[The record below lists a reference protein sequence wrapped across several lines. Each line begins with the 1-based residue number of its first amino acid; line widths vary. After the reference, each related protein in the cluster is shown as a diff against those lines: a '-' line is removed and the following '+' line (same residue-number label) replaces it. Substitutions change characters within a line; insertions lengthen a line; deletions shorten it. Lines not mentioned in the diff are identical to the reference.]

1 MQGRGYIGWFRMSVD
16 NGVLDR
22 RKSVSFKLLISGSTG
37 QCVFMGR
44 KEILLS
50 YHWWWFSFLV
60 ASLSFEW
67 TIFFFNL
74 YPYSIWAR
82 VTTLVTNAC
91 VWSAHYQVSP
101 CGKRGLINHL
111 LRPLTCLNPAS
122 FFVFPCLPHPHL
134 THCIFDLRAHFFG
147 CLAQGQII
155 NRKWLWCWYSACC
168 DSNLVAA
175 KLAPT

>member
-16 NGVLDR
+16 NGVLDI
-22 RKSVSFKLLISGSTG
+22 RKSDSFKLLISGATG

-67 TIFFFNL
+67 TIFFFFYL

-82 VTTLVTNAC
+82 VTTFVTNVA
-91 VWSAHYQVSP
+91 
-101 CGKRGLINHL
+101 
-111 LRPLTCLNPAS
+111 
-122 FFVFPCLPHPHL
+122 
-134 THCIFDLRAHFFG
+134 FDLIITKWAPVGKEVWLIIYSGLSHASIQPLSLSFPFFPILILLIASLIWG
-147 CLAQGQII
+147 HIF
-155 NRKWLWCWYSACC
+155 
-168 DSNLVAA
+168 LVAWPRV
-175 KLAPT
+175 KLLIASGSDAGILLVVIPT